1 MKKNDI
7 FETEIMDMTTEGS
20 GVCRVDN
27 MAVFVPH
34 TAVGD
39 RIRVRIVKVL
49 KSYAFGIV
57 EELLEPSADR
67 IAPACGLSQCGG
79 CLFQH
84 ITYDAELRVKEKAVQ
99 DAFIRLGKLSPE
111 FLPILG
117 AESRTRY
124 RNKAQYP
131 FALDKTG
138 QPILGFFARRS
149 HRVISVKD
157 CLLQPEL
164 FGKIAGTVLE
174 FVRRNSIS
182 VYNESSGKGDMRHL
196 YLRCGQ
202 HSGEVMVCFIVRKPI
217 RKKLMPLVEILTE
230 QYPQIKSISMNC
242 NPKKTNVILGDS
254 TETLWG
260 KDTITDTMCGNAVD
274 LSPESFYQVN
284 TIQAERLYG
293 AAKEFAQLTG
303 KERLL
308 DLYCGAGTIGLSMA
322 DAVSELVGVEIV
334 PEAVENAKEN
344 AARAGVKNTAFF
356 CGDAGSIAG
365 KLAEQGT
372 APDVIVVDPPRKGC
386 DEAALW
392 AMVQMQ
398 PERIVMIS
406 CNATTAARDC
416 AMLSRM
422 GYAAERVQPVDL
434 FPGTGH
440 VETVVLL
447 SHKKPDGHINVKVEF
462 GEGEGKVPLDNIAKR
477 AEEYKPKERVT
488 YKMIKEYIEAKYG
501 FKVHTAYI
509 AEVKR
514 DLGLPMYDAPNA
526 VEELK
531 QPRKHPTAEKVEAIK
546 DALKHFEVI

>member
-7 FETEIMDMTTEGS
+7 FKTEIIDMTTEGS

-39 RIRVRIVKVL
+39 QIRVRIVKVL
-49 KSYAFGIV
+49 KNYGFGIV

-67 IAPACGLSQCGG
+67 ISPACDLSQCGG

-84 ITYDAELRVKEKAVQ
+84 IAYAAELRVKEKAVQ
-99 DAFIRLGKLSPE
+99 DAFIRLGKLSPD

-117 AESRTRY
+117 AESCTRY

-131 FALDKTG
+131 FAVDKTG
-138 QPILGFFARRS
+138 TPILGFFARRS
-149 HRVISVKD
+149 HRVIPVKD

-164 FGKIAGTVLE
+164 FGKIAGIVLE
-174 FVRRNSIS
+174 FIREHRIP
-182 VYNESSGKGDMRHL
+182 VYEESSGKGDMRHL

-202 HSGEVMVCFIVRKPI
+202 HSGEIMVCFIVRKPI
-217 RKKLMPLVEILTE
+217 RKKLMPLVQHLTE
-230 QYPQIKSISMNC
+230 QFPQIKSISMNC
-242 NPKKTNVILGDS
+242 NPKNTNVILGDT

-303 KERLL
+303 KDRLL

-322 DAVSELVGVEIV
+322 DSVQELIGVEIV
-334 PEAVENAKEN
+334 PEAVENAKKN
-344 AARAGVKNTAFF
+344 AARAGIKNAVFF

-365 KLAEQGT
+365 KLAEQGMN
-372 APDVIVVDPPRKGC
+372 PDVIVVDPPRKGC
-386 DEAALW
+386 DKAAIT
-392 AMVQMQ
+392 AIAQMQ

-416 AMLSRM
+416 ALLHQM
-422 GYAAERVQPVDL
+422 GYAVTQVQPVDL
-434 FPGTGH
+434 FPRTGH
-440 VETVVLL
+440 VECVVLL
-447 SHKKPDGHINVKVEF
+447 SRQK
-462 GEGEGKVPLDNIAKR
+462 A
-477 AEEYKPKERVT
+477 
-488 YKMIKEYIEAKYG
+488 
-501 FKVHTAYI
+501 
-509 AEVKR
+509 
-514 DLGLPMYDAPNA
+514 
-526 VEELK
+526 
-531 QPRKHPTAEKVEAIK
+531 
-546 DALKHFEVI
+546 

>member
-67 IAPACGLSQCGG
+67 IVPACGLSQCGG

-230 QYPQIKSISMNC
+230 QYPQIDPSNSCFSLRKEILCKS
-242 NPKKTNVILGDS
+242 
-254 TETLWG
+254 E
-260 KDTITDTMCGNAVD
+260 
-274 LSPESFYQVN
+274 
-284 TIQAERLYG
+284 
-293 AAKEFAQLTG
+293 
-303 KERLL
+303 
-308 DLYCGAGTIGLSMA
+308 
-322 DAVSELVGVEIV
+322 
-334 PEAVENAKEN
+334 
-344 AARAGVKNTAFF
+344 
-356 CGDAGSIAG
+356 
-365 KLAEQGT
+365 
-372 APDVIVVDPPRKGC
+372 
-386 DEAALW
+386 
-392 AMVQMQ
+392 
-398 PERIVMIS
+398 
-406 CNATTAARDC
+406 
-416 AMLSRM
+416 
-422 GYAAERVQPVDL
+422 
-434 FPGTGH
+434 
-440 VETVVLL
+440 
-447 SHKKPDGHINVKVEF
+447 
-462 GEGEGKVPLDNIAKR
+462 
-477 AEEYKPKERVT
+477 
-488 YKMIKEYIEAKYG
+488 
-501 FKVHTAYI
+501 
-509 AEVKR
+509 
-514 DLGLPMYDAPNA
+514 
-526 VEELK
+526 
-531 QPRKHPTAEKVEAIK
+531 
-546 DALKHFEVI
+546 